1 MKGKFSSVSPI
12 NYRCNLEINFDT
24 IGKIK
29 NLEQPL
35 DWPKKKKKWEKKEGG
50 RREGRREEKETT
62 KTL

>member
-35 DWPKKKKKWEKKEGG
+35 DWPKKKKKVGKKRGREERGKEGG
-50 RREGRREEKETT
+50 ERNN
-62 KTL
+62 